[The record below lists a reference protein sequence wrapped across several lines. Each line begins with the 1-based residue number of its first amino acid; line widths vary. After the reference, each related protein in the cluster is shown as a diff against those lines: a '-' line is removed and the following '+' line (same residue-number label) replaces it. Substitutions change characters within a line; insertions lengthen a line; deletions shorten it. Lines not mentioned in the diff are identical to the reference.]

1 MGIFIVNLNGITLDN
16 NFNFNDKNFNSCQI
30 FGLLK
35 QN

>member
-1 MGIFIVNLNGITLDN
+1 MGFFIVNLNGITLDN
-16 NFNFNDKNFNSCQI
+16 NFNFNDENFNSCQI